1 MKKAVNILKGLEGC
15 MVKFESEKKS
25 EKSYYYIIKN
35 KQNTHWEVSNIY
47 FVHLLYVC
55 NDWQEGI
62 GGKLA
67 GMKPPLRIYGPGN

>member
-1 MKKAVNILKGLEGC
+1 ME
-15 MVKFESEKKS
+15 KFESEKKN
-25 EKSYYYIIKN
+25 EKYNYIIKN

-62 GGKLA
+62 RRKLTE
-67 GMKPPLRIYGPGN
+67 MKAPLQIYGSRKLKSVNQAWLRAL